1 MPKRQHPKKP
11 KTPDLH
17 SVDLKVWRA
26 ETHQKALHRELSAID
41 EVGVFSFVPKI
52 ERDGFDHSFYPTNP
66 LKAPEDVLRVPDSV
80 LASLGDC
87 IHNLRSALDHLA
99 YNLVLAS
106 GVKPDNQVTFPV
118 CHTETV
124 RNKCT
129 GAEEPSL
136 KIDVRDD
143 IREWIDSVQP
153 YKGTTTGKR
162 LAVLHDLDII
172 DKHRAQL
179 VTVLAAG
186 ALRKK
191 YTRDNFEAARQFPV
205 WERPIWISPEP
216 LEYGKKCL
224 TVSYAAPQMEID
236 PYLSIRIQILFGKG
250 SPARG
255 QTVTAVV
262 DDLVRLVRYE
272 LIPASLRFFSL
283 APYPQSIFSWRHDD
297 TSESTWVQ

>member
-1 MPKRQHPKKP
+1 MPKRLHRKKP
-11 KTPDLH
+11 EPPDLH

-26 ETHQKALHRELSAID
+26 EGHQEALQRELAAID
-41 EVGVFSFVPKI
+41 EVGLYGFVSKI
-52 ERDGFDHSFYPTNP
+52 ERDGFDHSFYPIS
-66 LKAPEDVLRVPDSV
+66 LRDVPADTLRVPDSL

-87 IHNLRSALDHLA
+87 IHNLRCALDHLA
-99 YNLVLAS
+99 YNLVRVS
-106 GVKPDNQVTFPV
+106 GLQPDNQVTFPV

-136 KIDVRDD
+136 KIDVRPD

-179 VTVLAAG
+179 LTVLAAG

-191 YTRDNFEAARQFPV
+191 YTRDNFEAASKFPM

-216 LEYGKKCL
+216 LEHNKKCL
-224 TVSYAAPQMEID
+224 TVSYAVPQMQID
-236 PYLSIRIQILFGKG
+236 PYLSIRIKVLFGKR

-255 QTVTAVV
+255 QAVLAVV

-272 LIPASLRFFSL
+272 LIPASLGFFNAS
-283 APYPQSIFSWRHDD
+283 PGPRSIIAWRHDD
-297 TSESTWVQ
+297 SSESTWLQ